1 MTINNTEIGII
12 DADLLDNGT
21 RHPNLALM
29 KISAFYKKNGFH
41 VTLLE
46 NYIDIDNYHKVFVS
60 KVFSFTNFP
69 ENLLTRENVQI
80 GGTGFFDDGGVNLA
94 DEIEH
99 SMPDY
104 ELYSNYIKKRLD
116 QGEPRQRYVDYLDF
130 SIGFTTRGCFRKCDF
145 CVNKKYD
152 KAVKHSPISEFFD
165 PNRKYIYLW
174 DDNFLASK
182 EWKGILGELV
192 ATNRGFQFRQGL
204 DLRLMN
210 KEKALALT
218 NTKYH
223 GDYIFAFDHVE
234 DMALITHKLEMWWT
248 YSKKPTKLYV
258 LVAYDSLDENDI
270 ENAFIRIEV
279 LMKFNCLPYV
289 MRYEK
294 YKESKFRS
302 LYIQIARW
310 TNQPRFYK
318 KMSFREFCE
327 ANQKYAKNQNH
338 ICSCLKALNDFEIEY
353 PKIAAKYFDL
363 KYEDVSKY

>member
-1 MTINNTEIGII
+1 MIIQNREIGII
-12 DADLLDNGT
+12 DVDLLDHGT

-29 KISAFYKKNGFH
+29 KISAFYKKNNYR

-46 NYIDIDNYHKVFVS
+46 DYSNIENYQMVFVS
-60 KVFSFTNFP
+60 KVFSFSFIPDGIITK
-69 ENLLTRENVQI
+69 ENVQI
-80 GGTGFFDDGGVNLA
+80 GGTGFFVDGGPNLPN
-94 DEIEH
+94 EIEH

-104 ELYSNYIKKRLD
+104 DLYSRYVQKKLD
-116 QGEPRQRYVDYLDF
+116 QGEPRQRYIDYLDF

-152 KAVKHSPISEFFD
+152 IAEKHSPISEFYD

-174 DDNFLASK
+174 DDNFLACKDWK
-182 EWKGILGELV
+182 EILDELSM
-192 ATNRGFQFRQGL
+192 TNRGFQFRQGL

-218 NTKYH
+218 NVKYH

-234 DMALITHKLEMWWT
+234 DMALIIHKLKLWRT
-248 YSKKPTKLYV
+248 YSKKSTKLYV
-258 LVAYDSLDENDI
+258 LVAYDSIDEKDI
-270 ENAFIRIEV
+270 ENIFIRIEV
-279 LMKFNCLPYV
+279 LMNFKCLPYV

-310 TNQPRFYK
+310 TNQPRFFK
-318 KMSFREFCE
+318 KMSFREFCV
-327 ANQKYAKNQNH
+327 ANQKYAKNQNKM
-338 ICSCLKALNDFEIEY
+338 CACLHALTEFENEF
-353 PKIAAKYFDL
+353 PNIAEKYFDL
-363 KYEDVSKY
+363 KYDDIK